1 MLRKVLIS
9 LIIISA
15 VSAIYAD
22 YIGSSLY
29 TFLKPITTGIII
41 GSALLFKNNS
51 SKKYVNL
58 IVVGLIFC
66 LIGDVLLLEE
76 AQFVWGLGA
85 FVIGHFLFSEAFRS
99 FKGITLYYK
108 ELGILSALGVV
119 VFSLLFAD
127 LGEFMVPALLYIGV
141 IVYMGWMG
149 ICFHKSKV
157 FIKSKW
163 IPMAVS
169 LFMFSDILISLEKF
183 KWPSLVLGA
192 PILITYWI
200 SIYLIGDS
208 ITRNDE
214 DSNPEEAID

>member
-76 AQFVWGLGA
+76 ARFVWGLGA

-119 VFSLLFAD
+119 
-127 LGEFMVPALLYIGV
+127 ALLYIGV

-192 PILITYWI
+192 PILIAYWI

>member
-1 MLRKVLIS
+1 MLRKFSIS

-22 YIGSSLY
+22 SIGSSWY
-29 TFLKPITTGIII
+29 TFLKPITTVLII

-51 SKKYVNL
+51 PKKYANL

-76 AQFVWGLGA
+76 TSFIWGLGA

-108 ELGILSALGVV
+108 ELGILSGVGV
-119 VFSLLFAD
+119 AVFSLLFAD
-127 LGEFMVPALLYIGV
+127 LGEFMAPALLYIGV

-149 ICFHKSKV
+149 FCFHKSKV
-157 FIKSKW
+157 FSKSKW
-163 IPMAVS
+163 IPLAVS

-208 ITRNDE
+208 ITRND
-214 DSNPEEAID
+214 SNPEEVID